1 MLDMC
6 PFRYFDRF
14 SFNLE
19 TRVIFDFYSRAFS
32 DFQVKLFF
40 DFGTKSL
47 KRFTFELHNGHDG
60 SLWLFYGVY
69 GV

>member
-19 TRVIFDFYSRAFS
+19 TRVIFDFYFRAFP

-40 DFGTKSL
+40 DFDTESL
-47 KRFTFELHNGHDG
+47 KTNTFELQNGHDR
-60 SLWLFYGVY
+60 S
-69 GV
+69 

>member
-19 TRVIFDFYSRAFS
+19 TRVIFDFYFRAFS
-32 DFQVKLFF
+32 DFKVKLFF
-40 DFGTKSL
+40 DFDTESL
-47 KRFTFELHNGHDG
+47 KTNTFELQNGHDR
-60 SLWLFYGVY
+60 S
-69 GV
+69 